1 MICRQF
7 HDQFDDYLDGDLDT
21 VTAGQF
27 EQHLEACEQCHQ
39 SLHRERRLRQAL
51 QDYGLASA
59 PTPDATFFARALLRA
74 AAQGG
79 RQQRQHSWL
88 KGFGSAVAA
97 GLALWIIGG
106 MLLQSPWSS
115 DPVVTVPTIS
125 MALEEPRTVNLV
137 FSSAEALVDAS
148 LTISLPAGIELAGF
162 QGQREISWI
171 TSLRAGRNVL
181 PLKLIASSPQGG
193 ELLATL
199 RHGGDDK
206 TFRLQVTVT

>member
-1 MICRQF
+1 MICTQF

-21 VTAGQF
+21 VAAGQF
-27 EQHLEACEQCHQ
+27 EQHLEGCERCHQ
-39 SLHRERRLRQAL
+39 ALHQERRLRQAL
-51 QDYGLASA
+51 QDYGLGSV
-59 PTPDATFFARALLRA
+59 PTPDATFFDRALLRA

-79 RQQRQHSWL
+79 RRQRQRSWL

-115 DPVVTVPTIS
+115 DPVASVPTIS

-162 QGQREISWI
+162 QGQREISWM

-181 PLKLIASSPQGG
+181 PLKFIASSPQGG
-193 ELLATL
+193 EILATL
-199 RHGGDDK
+199 RHGDDDK